1 MERDTNAP
9 HIALGGE
16 SNAEFLDYRG
26 AERASFFIRNGRGMA
41 YVRRGMAFERP
52 RPYRTTETARILTLI
67 LDEQGV
73 PHVRFGVTTQRADH
87 DEISNEGQRTLSLK
101 AFVEAYCSDEA
112 VARFACE
119 APQRPGAFGRALR
132 GGLRRLLPANTRRS
146 AFIASYPKAPAK
158 TAVRD
163 DERAGPLH
171 NTA

>member
-1 MERDTNAP
+1 MERDTNTP

-41 YVRRGMAFERP
+41 YLRRGMAFERP
-52 RPYRTTETARILTLI
+52 RAYRTTETARILTLM

-73 PHVRFGVTTQRADH
+73 PHVRFEVATRRADH
-87 DEISNEGQRTLSLK
+87 GEISNEGQRTLSLK
-101 AFVEAYCSDEA
+101 AFVGAYCSDEA

-132 GGLRRLLPANTRRS
+132 GGLRRLLPAGARQP

-158 TAVRD
+158 STVRD
-163 DERAGPLH
+163 DENAGPLH